1 MTRCRNHVSDIFVLC
16 AFLINKCDT
25 DWEPPDVPAHR
36 RFDRAKEHPFSWE
49 QELGRNPIDEPD
61 SRHFLPAMEQQLGRN
76 PINEANNFQSVPA
89 LEQQP
94 NRGSINE
101 SDSRQFVPG
110 GDEQSNRDP
119 ASYEQWTRCFEQLE
133 ELKQARKR
141 RQVVA
146 DKNFEQRLAQLTA
159 ERRHTYAEIE
169 KEMDKEEKLVKDSFL
184 KPMDNPGSPGL
195 ATFFGHEQPA
205 GPSHGSGMMNPLGSF
220 GQIDSEQL
228 PSLSFAE
235 TNFPNPRGLISL
247 PALHQSPATV
257 APWVGQA
264 SGSQYDPSY
273 QPTDNG
279 HIRTPFSYDEY
290 IDPNSYG

>member
-1 MTRCRNHVSDIFVLC
+1 MSDTFVLC
-16 AFLINKCDT
+16 AFLINKCDS

-61 SRHFLPAMEQQLGRN
+61 SRRFLPAMEQQLGRN
-76 PINEANNFQSVPA
+76 PINEADSCQSVPA
-89 LEQQP
+89 FEQQP
-94 NRGSINE
+94 NWGSINE

-110 GDEQSNRDP
+110 REEQWTRDP
-119 ASYEQWTRCFEQLE
+119 ASHEQLTRCLEQLE
-133 ELKQARKR
+133 KLKQERKR
-141 RQVVA
+141 RQAVA
-146 DKNFEQRLAQLTA
+146 DKYFEQRLAQLTT
-159 ERRHTYAEIE
+159 EYRHTCAEIE
-169 KEMDKEEKLVKDSFL
+169 KDIDKKEKLVKDGFL
-184 KPMDNPGSPGL
+184 KPMDNAGPPGL

-205 GPSHGSGMMNPLGSF
+205 GPSHGFVMMNPLGSF

-235 TNFPNPRGLISL
+235 TNFPNPSGLISL

-264 SGSQYDPSY
+264 SGSQYEQSY

-279 HIRTPFSYDEY
+279 HIRTPLSYDEY
-290 IDPNSYG
+290 IHPDSYE